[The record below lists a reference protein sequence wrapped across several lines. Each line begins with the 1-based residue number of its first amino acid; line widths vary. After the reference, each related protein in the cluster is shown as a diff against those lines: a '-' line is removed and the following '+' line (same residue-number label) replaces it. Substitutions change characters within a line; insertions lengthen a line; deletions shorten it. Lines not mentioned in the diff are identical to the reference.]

1 MPLAKFPSTFNLQE
15 IHKGFFPHAF
25 NRQENFQY
33 EGAYPPAADY
43 NPDEMDSKK
52 REQFLTWYAQ
62 KVASNAVFNFQEELL
77 KYCESDVQLLKQGCL
92 KFVEEFEDLAGFNP
106 LVESITLA
114 GACNL
119 FWRRENLEQD
129 LIALE
134 PQRGWRGNHFNQSA
148 VALEWLYYEDFK
160 LGGLGRV
167 RHVRNGDEVR
177 DTYPLF
183 QGD

>member
-1 MPLAKFPSTFNLQE
+1 
-15 IHKGFFPHAF
+15 
-25 NRQENFQY
+25 
-33 EGAYPPAADY
+33 
-43 NPDEMDSKK
+43 MDSKK

-62 KVASNAVFNFQEELL
+62 TVASNAVFNFQEELL

-92 KFVEEFEDLAGFNP
+92 KFVDLAGFNP
-106 LVESITLA
+106 LVESITIA
-114 GACNL
+114 SACNL

-167 RHVRNGDEVR
+167 RHVRNGDEVQIPTHFSKVTKDGFLCDWRIVTEWRNR
-177 DTYPLF
+177 DF
-183 QGD
+183 